1 MVFFIAKKYWYIWN
15 TEMYAGLLF
24 RTCIPLLYTILRMK
38 VNKRSLI
45 MIEITKEEAM
55 KLRGLFP
62 DLRLTMT
69 NKKKARAKTYYC
81 PEERH
86 YMKKLA
92 EMRRGK

>member
-1 MVFFIAKKYWYIWN
+1 
-15 TEMYAGLLF
+15 
-24 RTCIPLLYTILRMK
+24 
-38 VNKRSLI
+38 

-86 YMKKLA
+86 YMRKLA
-92 EMRRGK
+92 EIRRGK